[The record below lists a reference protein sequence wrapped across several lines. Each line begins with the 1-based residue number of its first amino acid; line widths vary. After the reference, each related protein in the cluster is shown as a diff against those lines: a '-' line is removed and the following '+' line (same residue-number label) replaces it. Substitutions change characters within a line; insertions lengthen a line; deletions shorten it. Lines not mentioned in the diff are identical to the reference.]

1 VIARKPDGVE
11 RVAVAQFRLP
21 KPFKP
26 ALWSE
31 ARSELRKVADTIAVQ
46 TSPDAKVAAPE
57 VARVARRR
65 ALAFD
70 ITYERD
76 GKARV
81 DRLIFLLVGTREF
94 QLTCS
99 ILLAD
104 RAAGDA
110 ACEQLRKSFRLRT
123 A

>member
-1 VIARKPDGVE
+1 VIARNPEGVE

-26 ALWSE
+26 ALWSR
-31 ARSELRKVADTIAVQ
+31 AKSELRKVADTIAVQ
-46 TSPDAKVAAPE
+46 TAPDAKVAAPE
-57 VARVARRR
+57 DARVAGKR

-81 DRLIFLLVGTREF
+81 DRLIFLLVGTHEF

-99 ILLAD
+99 ISLAA
-104 RAAGDA
+104 RTVGDA
-110 ACEQLRKSFRLRT
+110 ACEQLRESFRLR
-123 A
+123 AA